1 MTRIFANVFGS
12 LKYAYG
18 NVHLAKG
25 DFDVARRY
33 YTESEV
39 CWLSSAELH
48 LGLSAC
54 YYKLACL
61 DFREERNS
69 SAL

>member
-1 MTRIFANVFGS
+1 MSRTFDNVFGS

-18 NVHLAKG
+18 NLYLAKG
-25 DFDVARRY
+25 DFGAARRY

-61 DFREERNS
+61 DFRAELNP